1 MSNKSFDVPQNVRKE
16 AERGLRLRK
25 EHGRGGL
32 STQEA
37 GAHGI
42 GSGVQRA
49 SDLVQGR
56 VSFKTVK
63 RMLAFF
69 NRHKGY
75 KKHHTTNPPSNSL
88 ISWLLW
94 GGDSGFAWAKRI
106 VDREMNKRM
115 YTFNELVW
123 FAKAQGHKYIK
134 RIPVGTTASGRTR
147 YRYIYST
154 TSTVGG
160 KHLLDEAH
168 LKVGTK
174 LMLHSKSGEE
184 VHAHI
189 ESVNGNKVTIR
200 YDDGDKKGQIRTVS
214 KKDLLKE
221 FNEEHG
227 VGKDLKE
234 AHESAKQDLKTAKE
248 SGATDKQLKR
258 IQDRI
263 DRTKL
268 KEEKK
273 VKKEKKQVQ
282 EPVQAINDE
291 ARKILESYGDD
302 YDTEIKD
309 YNLLASQNLDFK
321 RVDKALS
328 KPIYDDV
335 DSTVYRLP
343 NGTMIAVGK
352 QVDENGMRKVQG
364 RYLNDEQIIAYEVDA
379 GMLKGDPKKLAQ
391 ACFIA
396 MHQPDDDDPTQVVQ
410 YQELIAD
417 NLEEYR
423 QGKNF
428 EKLAQSAI
436 ALANFEKL
444 EQKQAPDQAEAPA
457 PVASYDDLSKQQKKM
472 LHSSIK
478 SKGTSYRLPITE
490 KVIAQDELLTT
501 TNGHVMNTVPLTDDT
516 IESTLYDKNGKV
528 TDIQHEIGV
537 NKKSVPFK
545 GSISAVIAE
554 MQTTPAFTLT
564 AKESKKLKDLINST
578 KNLENTDLVIQPQK
592 QAGKIDIRYAG
603 VTIATL
609 DHIGDH
615 AHKQKHAVAGKYL
628 AHALSNGANTIHL
641 STGNKYLKVTNKD
654 VESHIMQVLVS

>member
-106 VDREMNKRM
+106 VNSEMNKRM

-200 YDDGDKKGQIRTVS
+200 YDDGDKKGQTRIVS

-282 EPVQAINDE
+282 EPVQAINDKAKE
-291 ARKILESYGDD
+291 IIGDN
-302 YDTEIKD
+302 YEEEIEY

-321 RVDKALS
+321 GVDKALS

-364 RYLNDEQIIAYEVDA
+364 RYLNDEQIIAYEVNEY
-379 GMLKGDPKKLAQ
+379 MLKGDIKKLAQ

-396 MHQPDDDDPTQVVQ
+396 MHQPDDDDPTQVAQ
-410 YQELIAD
+410 YQSMDSGDMLLSMYKE
-417 NLEEYR
+417 
-423 QGKNF
+423 GKNF
-428 EKLAQSAI
+428 EKQAQSAI

-444 EQKQAPDQAEAPA
+444 EQKQAPDFVEAPA

-472 LHSSIK
+472 LHSMPK
-478 SKGTSYRLPITE
+478 HGENITD
-490 KVIAQDELLTT
+490 KVMEHENMLIV
-501 TNGHVMNTVPLTDDT
+501 TNGAGMQFVPYPSG
-516 IESTLYDKNGKV
+516 ENEGKVYDKKGNATSHQEEANKTRTPSGEQFKQI
-528 TDIQHEIGV
+528 IQ
-537 NKKSVPFK
+537 NFK
-545 GSISAVIAE
+545 E
-554 MQTTPAFTLT
+554 NTRPAFTLT
-564 AKESKKLKDLINST
+564 AEQSKKLKDLIANT
-578 KNLENTDLVIQPQK
+578 KNLDDTTIVFE
-592 QAGKIDIRYAG
+592 AGSSETFDIRMNG
-603 VTIATL
+603 ETIATL
-609 DHIGDH
+609 PAPLGGFS
-615 AHKQKHAVAGKYL
+615 GKSAITASYF
-628 AHALSNGANTIHL
+628 AHALTNGDNTIHL
-641 STGNKYLKVTNKD
+641 DNDNSYIMITNKD
-654 VESHIMQVLVS
+654 VQSCYMQKRLA

>member
-1 MSNKSFDVPQNVRKE
+1 MV
-16 AERGLRLRK
+16 
-25 EHGRGGL
+25 
-32 STQEA
+32 
-37 GAHGI
+37 I
-42 GSGVQRA
+42 
-49 SDLVQGR
+49 
-56 VSFKTVK
+56 
-63 RMLAFF
+63 
-69 NRHKGY
+69 
-75 KKHHTTNPPSNSL
+75 
-88 ISWLLW
+88 
-94 GGDSGFAWAKRI
+94 
-106 VDREMNKRM
+106 M

-189 ESVNGNKVTIR
+189 ESVYGNKVTIR
-200 YDDGDKKGQIRTVS
+200 YDDGDKKGQTRTVS

-273 VKKEKKQVQ
+273 VKKEKKQ

-302 YDTEIKD
+302 YNTEIKD

-321 RVDKALS
+321 GVDKALS
-328 KPIYDDV
+328 KPIYDDAV
-335 DSTVYRLP
+335 STVYELP

-364 RYLNDEQIIAYEVDA
+364 RYLNDDQIVAYEVDA
-379 GMLKGDPKKLAQ
+379 DMLKGDPKKLAQ

-396 MHQPDDDDPTQVVQ
+396 MHQPDDDDPTQLVQ
-410 YQELIAD
+410 YQELSAD
-417 NLEEYR
+417 NLKEYKQR
-423 QGKNF
+423 KNF
-428 EKLAQSAI
+428 EKQAQSAI

-472 LHSSIK
+472 LHSLPTHIK
-478 SKGTSYRLPITE
+478 DITN
-490 KVIAQDELLTT
+490 KVMEHEDMLIV
-501 TNGHVMNTVPLTDDT
+501 TNGAGMQFVPFPSG
-516 IESTLYDKNGKV
+516 ENQGKVYDKKGNAIPHQEEA
-528 TDIQHEIGV
+528 D
-537 NKKSVPFK
+537 KKRTPTGAQFK
-545 GSISAVIAE
+545 ALLQNFKE
-554 MQTTPAFTLT
+554 NTRPAFTLT
-564 AKESKKLKDLINST
+564 ADQSKKLKDLIANT
-578 KNLENTDLVIQPQK
+578 KNLDDTTIVFEATNSSFVTNTQYF
-592 QAGKIDIRYAG
+592 DIRMNG
-603 VTIATL
+603 ETIATVQGSL
-609 DHIGDH
+609 SGLS
-615 AHKQKHAVAGKYL
+615 GKSALTSSYF
-628 AHALSNGANTIHL
+628 AHALTNGANTIHL
-641 STGNKYLKVTNKD
+641 DNDNSYIMITNKD
-654 VESHIMQVLVS
+654 VQSCYMQKRFE

>member
-1 MSNKSFDVPQNVRKE
+1 MSKSFDVPQNVRKE
-16 AERGLRLRK
+16 AERGLKLRK

-106 VDREMNKRM
+106 VEREMSKNM

-189 ESVNGNKVTIR
+189 ESVDGNYVTIK
-200 YDDGDKKGQIRTVS
+200 YDDGEEKGRTRTVS
-214 KKDLLKE
+214 KQDLLQE
-221 FNEEHG
+221 FDKEHG
-227 VGKDLKE
+227 VDKDLKE

-263 DRTKL
+263 DKTRVGQDLGEKSAKLGKIDKVANKLLDAYDTAYKSVLTNESDEVKTRKLQALIDANDKLHEVLKDKPKLDSKGIGAVENQRKELDKLRDKLFQHPFIRNHLMSLSTEQASNFVNYLLQPIRGLWGHLDETTKL
-268 KEEKK
+268 LDEES
-273 VKKEKKQVQ
+273 KKQVKKDKEASEVLRIIEDGYDVKSLPDSKVESELARLKDLRELSNKKLQ
-282 EPVQAINDE
+282 NKYTGGISYRLEHTSGKFSDAIN
-291 ARKILESYGDD
+291 ALESR
-302 YDTEIKD
+302 
-309 YNLLASQNLDFK
+309 AK
-321 RVDKALS
+321 R
-328 KPIYDDV
+328 
-335 DSTVYRLP
+335 
-343 NGTMIAVGK
+343 
-352 QVDENGMRKVQG
+352 
-364 RYLNDEQIIAYEVDA
+364 
-379 GMLKGDPKKLAQ
+379 LKGDVS
-391 ACFIA
+391 
-396 MHQPDDDDPTQVVQ
+396 PDFMRTLKRGDTFNIKGKAYKVRSKTTRRVDGFLKITFEP
-410 YQELIAD
+410 AD
-417 NLEEYR
+417 
-423 QGKNF
+423 GKG
-428 EKLAQSAI
+428 
-436 ALANFEKL
+436 
-444 EQKQAPDQAEAPA
+444 D
-457 PVASYDDLSKQQKKM
+457 VRMY
-472 LHSSIK
+472 
-478 SKGTSYRLPITE
+478 G
-490 KVIAQDELLTT
+490 LTR
-501 TNGHVMNTVPLTDDT
+501 NNM
-516 IESTLYDKNGKV
+516 
-528 TDIQHEIGV
+528 
-537 NKKSVPFK
+537 
-545 GSISAVIAE
+545 
-554 MQTTPAFTLT
+554 
-564 AKESKKLKDLINST
+564 
-578 KNLENTDLVIQPQK
+578 
-592 QAGKIDIRYAG
+592 
-603 VTIATL
+603 
-609 DHIGDH
+609 
-615 AHKQKHAVAGKYL
+615 
-628 AHALSNGANTIHL
+628 GAWL
-641 STGNKYLKVTNKD
+641 
-654 VESHIMQVLVS
+654 